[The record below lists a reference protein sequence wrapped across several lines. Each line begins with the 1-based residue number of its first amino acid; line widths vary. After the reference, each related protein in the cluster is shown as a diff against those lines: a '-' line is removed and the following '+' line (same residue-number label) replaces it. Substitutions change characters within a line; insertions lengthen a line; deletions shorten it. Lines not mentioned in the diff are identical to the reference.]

1 MTPTGK
7 SFFASL
13 LLHGA
18 IVFAAAALVVRPP
31 GASSTNDRSDD
42 LWGEWLIAS
51 VPSENAETASAD
63 DPALA
68 TPPEPVSE
76 HHSPDMPSPSIALT
90 DVPAP
95 MFANAATNALQPSP
109 PVITPPPTIAKRAS
123 RKTSMAAAPARSG
136 GASGLSVG
144 TANGGALGGGS
155 FVPARYARC
164 PAPIFPDEARKAK
177 ISGTVLLLVE
187 VDENGRPMKIAV
199 RRSSG
204 HDVLDAAALRA
215 VRNWRFEPARL
226 DGKPVDARLEVPVR
240 FALS

>member
-7 SFFASL
+7 SLFASL

-18 IVFAAAALVVRPP
+18 IVFAAATLVVRQP
-31 GASSTNDRSDD
+31 GGASTNDRDD
-42 LWGEWLIAS
+42 ESWGEFLVVS
-51 VPSENAETASAD
+51 VPSENTESASAD

-68 TPPEPVSE
+68 TPPEPAPERRSME
-76 HHSPDMPSPSIALT
+76 LPPTSLALT

-95 MFANAATNALQPSP
+95 TFANAMTDAVAPTP
-109 PVITPPPTIAKRAS
+109 PVITPPPTIAKRS
-123 RKTSMAAAPARSG
+123 PRKTAMASARSST
-136 GASGLSVG
+136 ASGSSAG
-144 TANGGALGGGS
+144 TANGGASGGGS

-177 ISGTVLLLVE
+177 IGGTVLLLVE
-187 VDENGRPMKIAV
+187 VDGNGRPVNVAL

-204 HDVLDAAALRA
+204 HEVLDAAALRA

-226 DGKPVDARLEVPVR
+226 DGKPVDAKLEVPVR